1 MNATDVFV
9 TPDGEVLQIPA
20 EIFAATK
27 FAKNGWPDKRHK
39 GNAVFYKWLEENK
52 ERGTVPV
59 INGHGAV
66 EAEAVYAEI
75 AANEVAQHD
84 AWLAQL
90 YANRVWSGQ
99 SITAPREWRIARV
112 MEALEG
118 QNLPTEGVVLP

>member
-59 INGHGAV
+59 INGHGAAPRQ
-66 EAEAVYAEI
+66 EAEGAVDSINRLA
-75 AANEVAQHD
+75 AQH
-84 AWLAQL
+84 
-90 YANRVWSGQ
+90 YADRVWAGQ
-99 SITAPREWRIARV
+99 SITAERKWRIARV